1 MLVESPRLGN
11 IRALSPGTSH
21 NTHKINS
28 ISEIFSSRLLNLHS
42 FEDVDDLPR
51 HTEEE
56 EEIVYQLD
64 ENGFLMDESGHYIL
78 DEQGQMIKLN
88 EEHIERLRANNLLE
102 EEN

>member
-1 MLVESPRLGN
+1 
-11 IRALSPGTSH
+11 LSPGTGHSI
-21 NTHKINS
+21 HKINS
-28 ISEIFSSRLLNLHS
+28 NIFLIINSSNIANID
-42 FEDVDDLPR
+42 ELPR
-51 HTEEE
+51 HTEGEE

-64 ENGFLMDESGHYIL
+64 ENGFLMDEDGNYIL

>member
-1 MLVESPRLGN
+1 M
-11 IRALSPGTSH
+11 
-21 NTHKINS
+21 
-28 ISEIFSSRLLNLHS
+28 
-42 FEDVDDLPR
+42 PR
-51 HTEEE
+51 HTEGEE

-64 ENGFLMDESGHYIL
+64 ENGFLMDEEGHYIL

>member
-1 MLVESPRLGN
+1 MSYNVLKFCVVL
-11 IRALSPGTSH
+11 
-21 NTHKINS
+21 
-28 ISEIFSSRLLNLHS
+28 
-42 FEDVDDLPR
+42 DVDDLPR

-64 ENGFLMDESGHYIL
+64 ENGFLMDEDNNYIL
-78 DEQGQMIKLN
+78 DEHGQMIKLN